1 MLCFII
7 KTLFCRNGVNVHST
21 SQSYRFKAC
30 DLLTCLHK
38 QTSGELSRGAG
49 RKRKNNEYNNDE
61 SCVGS
66 HKPKLDEVQTETAY
80 VTWSFPPTLI
90 TSVGNDN
97 ILINVNES

>member
-1 MLCFII
+1 MLCFTI
-7 KTLFCRNGVNVHST
+7 KTLFCRNGENVHST

-66 HKPKLDEVQTETAY
+66 HKPELDEVQTETIRNMKFSSY
-80 VTWSFPPTLI
+80 TNYLCW
-90 TSVGNDN
+90 
-97 ILINVNES
+97 